1 MGAVQ
6 AEGSKKT
13 EEMGLGSLPV
23 NDISRRR
30 AEDHPGVNGKR
41 QGYTF
46 WQLTAF
52 GLCSL
57 PLFSPPQKIGRAHV

>member
-1 MGAVQ
+1 MHAVQ

-30 AEDHPGVNGKR
+30 AEDHPGVNGKK

-46 WQLTAF
+46 GYLTAF

-57 PLFSPPQKIGRAHV
+57 PLLTPPQRRKKQS